1 VQHCEFVVLDVLIL
15 AAAEA
20 AQRFIQTYIF
30 RPWKGSSMQ
39 RSPLYAVFQELGA
52 VFTEVAGWDVPLHF
66 GAPTAEYRAVRQG
79 VGLSDL
85 SPRGLV
91 RVTGSERQR
100 FLHAMVSN
108 DTASLRPGEGRYATF
123 LTHKGKLVADFVV
136 YAESEAYLLDME
148 PHAVRPFIEAIER
161 FVISEDVTFHDES
174 AAWGLLSL
182 QGPQAAHL
190 LAHALDQQVPE
201 LAPYAHTLC
210 SLAGYEVRLIRRSH
224 TGELG
229 YQLLAPL
236 EVLPALWRALWRH
249 REVSDGCAVGL
260 ETLEVLRIEAGIPLY
275 GRDMT
280 DDTMPVEA
288 NLDHAISYTKGCYI
302 GQEVIARLEARGHVN
317 RQLVGLLLTDAALPT
332 PGATIVAADRNVGWI
347 TSVTYSPARQQ
358 NIALGYVRRECWAPG
373 TVLKIAS
380 QESTI
385 GATVV
390 ELPFYTA

>member
-1 VQHCEFVVLDVLIL
+1 
-15 AAAEA
+15 
-20 AQRFIQTYIF
+20 
-30 RPWKGSSMQ
+30 MQ
-39 RSPLYAVFQELGA
+39 RSPLYTVFQELGA
-52 VFTEVAGWDVPLHF
+52 VFTEVAGWEVPRHF
-66 GAPTAEYRAVRQG
+66 GAPAAEYRAVRQG

-148 PHAVRPFIEAIER
+148 PHAVGPFIEAIER

-182 QGPQAAHL
+182 QGPRAAHL
-190 LAHALDQQVPE
+190 LGHALEQPVPE

-210 SLAGYEVRLIRRSH
+210 SLAGHEVRVIRRSH

-236 EVLPALWRALWRH
+236 QALPALWHALWRH
-249 REVSDGCAVGL
+249 REVSDGHAVGR
-260 ETLEVLRIEAGIPLY
+260 ETLEVLRIEAGVPLF
-275 GRDMT
+275 GHDMT

-288 NLDHAISYTKGCYI
+288 NLEHAISYTKGCYI

-317 RQLVGLLLTDAALPT
+317 RKLVGLLLTGAELPASGT
-332 PGATIVAADRNVGWI
+332 TIVAANRDVGWI

-358 NIALGYVRRECWAPG
+358 NIALGYVRREVWTPG
-373 TVLKIAS
+373 TVLEIAS
-380 QESTI
+380 QESTL

-390 ELPFYTA
+390 ELPFYKA